1 MGYKQFAIPLVS
13 ILSLN
18 HENYYIKSKGINISH
33 SNIIKLFK
41 ICSIFLSLSLMIM
54 IFFVSTNSDFET
66 TSLVETK
73 DFNIGSERDIFLV
86 DNAKLS
92 GSNKLGN
99 SFNITAN
106 KINQIDNKLP
116 IISGNK
122 ITGDINISSQILIQI
137 KAKTADL
144 NTKKNILKL
153 YGGFQIINE
162 KYKIFGK
169 EIFFNFKDSMITS
182 NKPLTFLFSK
192 GKIDGGKVKIIN
204 SENKE
209 NGLLFLIMDGVK
221 IKYLL

>member
-1 MGYKQFAIPLVS
+1 
-13 ILSLN
+13 
-18 HENYYIKSKGINISH
+18 
-33 SNIIKLFK
+33 
-41 ICSIFLSLSLMIM
+41 MIM

-73 DFNIGSERDIFLV
+73 DFNIGSEGDIFLV

-99 SFNITAN
+99 SFNIKAN

-122 ITGDINISSQILIQI
+122 ITGDINISSQILLQI

-169 EIFFNFKDSMITS
+169 EIFFNFKDSIITS
-182 NKPLTFLFSK
+182 NQPLTFLFSK
-192 GKIDGGKVKIIN
+192 GKIHGGKVKIIN

>member
-1 MGYKQFAIPLVS
+1 
-13 ILSLN
+13 
-18 HENYYIKSKGINISH
+18 
-33 SNIIKLFK
+33 
-41 ICSIFLSLSLMIM
+41 M

-66 TSLVETK
+66 TLLVETK
-73 DFNIGSERDIFLV
+73 DFNIGSEGNIFLV

-99 SFNITAN
+99 SFNIKAN

-122 ITGDINISSQILIQI
+122 ITGDINISSQILLQI

-144 NTKKNILKL
+144 NTQKNILKL

-169 EIFFNFKDSMITS
+169 EIFINFKDSMITS

-192 GKIDGGKVKIIN
+192 GKIHGGKVKIIN